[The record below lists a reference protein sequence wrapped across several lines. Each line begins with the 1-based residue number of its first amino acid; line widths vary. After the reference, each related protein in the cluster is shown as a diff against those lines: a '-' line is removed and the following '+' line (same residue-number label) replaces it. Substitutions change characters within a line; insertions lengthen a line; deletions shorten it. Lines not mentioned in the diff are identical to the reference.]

1 MATDAPPVPPPA
13 PPPDTSAE
21 PPPPPTPQARD
32 VDPLIGFQFSIEVGT
47 IKGYFTEISGIVSDN
62 EVVMHKVVNPQGY
75 EVTLQIPG
83 RANGGEFTL
92 KRGMTKNLDFWAW
105 REMVVSGD
113 IVNARTDV
121 TVTMYNRAYKAV
133 RQWHMLNAWPSKLS
147 GPQISSDSN
156 DVTIEEL
163 TIQHEGLYADGFSV
177 PTHEPAGNDPLSGG
191 GAVPNTPGQQQQ
203 QPATAA
209 A

>member
-1 MATDAPPVPPPA
+1 MATDAQPTDSSNSTPDKTAETAPPVG
-13 PPPDTSAE
+13 
-21 PPPPPTPQARD
+21 PQARD
-32 VDPLIGFQFSIEVGT
+32 VDPLIGFQFSIQVGT
-47 IKGYFTEISGIVSDN
+47 ITGYFTEISGIISENDVI
-62 EVVMHKVVNPQGY
+62 MHKVVTPQGR

-105 REMVVSGD
+105 RELVVSGD
-113 IVNARTDV
+113 IVTARTDV

-177 PTHEPAGNDPLSGG
+177 PDHEPPGNNPLAGG
-191 GAVPNTPGQQQQ
+191 GAENG
-203 QPATAA
+203 TAA
-209 A
+209 TSTTT